1 MEDVM
6 EGVFKGNEE
15 YVDDGFWA
23 MSGERF
29 NEVFSGVDLQPLII
43 EVAQIKETMK
53 DIRWFFI

>member
-1 MEDVM
+1 M